1 MNGYFLLIVLI
12 VSLSPMKGFILQF
25 RIISAPVLIH
35 LIYFFS
41 YWFIQRKMAG
51 SSPHSANLF
60 SRITDGATGEN
71 SNTPLPQLLHTFL
84 QIDLKSTEGS
94 SLFSSADRG

>member
-1 MNGYFLLIVLI
+1 MDHFFQYLKSDQKKGLEKMGPNQKKGPEKMRLNSLCPIYLRGLPSGRPNTYTVHSDNEWLLLLIVLI

-41 YWFIQRKMAG
+41 Y
-51 SSPHSANLF
+51 
-60 SRITDGATGEN
+60 
-71 SNTPLPQLLHTFL
+71 
-84 QIDLKSTEGS
+84 
-94 SLFSSADRG
+94 